1 MNKVR
6 RFPRFVSCRRRRRCR
21 SIGERQRNAV
31 RAVLRKKQTNKT
43 EQKLEGGT
51 RNTAEQRPVRF
62 RPSSVANCVGRAVF
76 SFVISFLF
84 FSPFFY
90 LKKKL
95 VISPSCRC
103 CCGRSFGGAIEPFA
117 MAESTKKKNSQRSTS
132 LLSGNFCLLLKKT
145 NKKQTNDNH
154 RVFRGHTIAS
164 PDWSAGPLHP
174 RRSQRQRRNW
184 NVNGNCNRPLCSS
197 RNEPNLIP

>member
-90 LKKKL
+90 LKKKTSHFSVL
-95 VISPSCRC
+95 SLLLWPKFRRC
-103 CCGRSFGGAIEPFA
+103 HRTFRDGGID
-117 MAESTKKKNSQRSTS
+117 KKKRTANVPRLCSRAIFVCYS
-132 LLSGNFCLLLKKT
+132 
-145 NKKQTNDNH
+145 KKQTKNKQTIIIECSVATRSRLLIGRPGRSILVVLRDNDETGTSTETAT
-154 RVFRGHTIAS
+154 GHFVPVET
-164 PDWSAGPLHP
+164 
-174 RRSQRQRRNW
+174 
-184 NVNGNCNRPLCSS
+184 
-197 RNEPNLIP
+197 NLT